1 MNGILYG
8 EFFLNQF
15 SVIFGFYSVLFAINQ
30 FFSNQKADNKTIEK
44 KSNEKNTIKD
54 VITIVIMITVIV
66 VIMWGGMYWIID
78 KKILLG
84 AGFILLLSFL
94 YCGIAFLVAI
104 FDFVRY
110 VFLKSSDFKLTKEH
124 EGSLW
129 LIGLSTYF
137 VCYAIEVDELGK
149 SIEQSIFLLTNY
161 QSDVVKAIVLI
172 FWYFSIIFFTI
183 SFFILFVHR
192 AIIIFKRFIKPSNNR
207 RSNQKQEKKEKEW
220 KRISEEIWTKIEKIS
235 RTQKWKKRFGYLL
248 WFFCLIGEV
257 IIAFIFAFIKMLKEL
272 LWILVIGLPRK
283 LWKYVKKWLNLLEKD
298 QGKGIII
305 SSRISLVV
313 SLLIVFLVDKYQGIF
328 STEGSEVYEF
338 LCSVIII
345 PFLITQVSALKENGD
360 MKNML

>member
-30 FFSNQKADNKTIEK
+30 LFSNQKAGNKTIEK

-94 YCGIAFLVAI
+94 YCGIVFLVAI

-149 SIEQSIFLLTNY
+149 VLS
-161 QSDVVKAIVLI
+161 KA
-172 FWYFSIIFFTI
+172 FS
-183 SFFILFVHR
+183 
-192 AIIIFKRFIKPSNNR
+192 
-207 RSNQKQEKKEKEW
+207 
-220 KRISEEIWTKIEKIS
+220 
-235 RTQKWKKRFGYLL
+235 Y
-248 WFFCLIGEV
+248 
-257 IIAFIFAFIKMLKEL
+257 
-272 LWILVIGLPRK
+272 
-283 LWKYVKKWLNLLEKD
+283 
-298 QGKGIII
+298 
-305 SSRISLVV
+305 
-313 SLLIVFLVDKYQGIF
+313 
-328 STEGSEVYEF
+328 
-338 LCSVIII
+338 
-345 PFLITQVSALKENGD
+345 
-360 MKNML
+360 